1 MHLIVEARSAP
12 TAPAS
17 GLCVTVRLARSVAP
31 IVARR
36 IALQLATD
44 GARRTLQQPRDL
56 PLGRARHAVCRNEI
70 SFFLGELVIHHGC
83 NPFLP
88 DEVAASIT
96 AHPLAVGGVAL

>member
-17 GLCVTVRLARSVAP
+17 GFCVTVRLARSVAP
-31 IVARR
+31 IMARR
-36 IALQLATD
+36 IALQLAAD
-44 GARRTLQQPRDL
+44 RARRAMQQSGDRTLART
-56 PLGRARHAVCRNEI
+56 RHAVCRNEI
-70 SFFLGELVIHHGC
+70 SFFLGELVIRHGC

-96 AHPLAVGGVAL
+96 AHPLAA